1 VNPSIT
7 ESTNPPTPVQP
18 LPWGFWATVG
28 WTLLIAVGWMCAQVV
43 AVVVYVVWHMQRDGG
58 KIPATSQITTSGL
71 LISLATI
78 LSAPVGIGLAV
89 FFAWLRKTL
98 PLREYFALR
107 WPGVKVAALWILAFL
122 AFLVLSDLVT
132 RLLGKPIVPD
142 VMVEIYR
149 NAGIVPLLWLAIVVA
164 GPLAE
169 ETVFRG
175 FIFAGLQASR
185 VGTIGTILLTS
196 AAWSILHIQYDAYGI
211 LLIFITG
218 IFLGVVRWKTRSLPL
233 CFLLHATMN
242 LGASLE
248 TLYLLRQ

>member
-1 VNPSIT
+1 M
-7 ESTNPPTPVQP
+7 
-18 LPWGFWATVG
+18 PWGFWATVG
-28 WTLLIAVGWMCAQVV
+28 WALLIAVGWVFAQVV
-43 AVVVYVVWHMQRDGG
+43 AVVVYVLWHIHRNGG
-58 KIPATSQITTSGL
+58 NLPSTSQLTTSGL
-71 LISLATI
+71 LLSLATI

-107 WPGVKVAALWILAFL
+107 WPGAKASALWILAFL

-132 RLLGKPIVPD
+132 RSLGKPIVPD
-142 VMVEIYR
+142 VMLEIYR
-149 NAGIVPLLWLAIVVA
+149 NAGIIPLLWLAIVVA

-175 FIFAGLQASR
+175 FIFAGLQAGR
-185 VGTIGTILLTS
+185 LGAPGTILCTS
-196 AAWSILHIQYDAYGI
+196 AAWSVLHIQYDAYGI

-218 IFLGVVRWKTRSLPL
+218 IFLGVVRWKTRSLPF